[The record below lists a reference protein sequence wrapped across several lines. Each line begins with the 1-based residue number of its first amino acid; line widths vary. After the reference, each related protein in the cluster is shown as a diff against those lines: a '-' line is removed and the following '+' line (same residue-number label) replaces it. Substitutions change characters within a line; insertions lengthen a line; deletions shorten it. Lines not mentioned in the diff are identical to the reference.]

1 MNVPNYFRTSLK
13 KSKRFKQ
20 DSPSFAV
27 TSYPLKT
34 NVITIKEP
42 SSFSLIDHLNK
53 WSSGFEEVDPLLR
66 FEQMNAEEDL
76 NPLET
81 EVIEGVNYTK
91 AWNSRRAGILN
102 KYTTGEKLTI
112 VSSYLPGG
120 EKTLIRQ
127 VSNLN
132 EKVKHRLE
140 QLDDFDEGS
149 VRKTMGLSQQEFVT
163 KINLLNDE
171 IKKAWETEQRV
182 KAFKIGIQCSKLL
195 SDINVMQFY
204 PSKFILITDTLD
216 TFGNLVFNRL
226 KEKSFGNNNLMTIHN
241 IDPRTVPE
249 SAKETCQNWMY
260 KMASIRELLPRLY
273 MEMALLKCY
282 VFISRDEIKPAI
294 KRLTTMIRGIGNPL
308 VAIYLRVYLCHTASK
323 LLGKDSEGYFYENL
337 KEFIEEYQ
345 QIFLT
350 SMRKKYETQLLTQDK
365 YLNLFVPAL
374 DWLLFGTLNSNK
386 CKSDLLDEFIQKCE
400 EIENNELFLCCL
412 VSAFDSPTII
422 KKAPKILEMVH
433 SYADKMV
440 MMNEVLASLGEHLC
454 KADTHRQIATESL
467 IQTWWK
473 IASNMKSTNN
483 FLQVLEPWLQFACTH
498 LSTQHVN
505 VILRGTIR
513 YMIKC
518 GKPADEFSGNFQFVI
533 KRMLKSIPD
542 VEELFLMAVNTLA
555 ARAKSTRGKWLQRA
569 CAAYC
574 FVTVP
579 SLHCTLTKTQLYLL
593 SGQVALLNNCI
604 GQAEAN
610 FKALIGLIPDIPD
623 YILED
628 GQKKPTHFKVA
639 GILSDFLSTL
649 LLLPVSLPLLSN
661 DQLYG
666 SDPEFISVLDR
677 HATNICQELLVVLK
691 MLGDNRETKKQYN
704 LSLELFWR
712 VVRRGE
718 LNERPMLSLA
728 ANLWMLSQKTQD
740 SNSKLGA
747 DIVMGFEAGGRQQ
760 MVGGESGSGR
770 GASGR
775 VGAGDPYSSSPD
787 GLLVWAVCEGVVA
800 NEEQNGFVQPLDF
813 GPLFDSGATSLASE
827 PIAAAV
833 LKVDKNQYPQ
843 LFDTIVSSSIDSLQ
857 TRVAPIEKAFS
868 ADNFGF
874 NPIASQSFL
883 PPGKPARL
891 VASPRQQHNQPQPI
905 PIGQQLSPLRYDIR
919 TVHDADY
926 KVYKPEDEEQGEEIL
941 AALKKNPSVAAYF
954 KPTQTNVEVAHP
966 LNYRKEELNEN
977 SEIEQN
983 YKPNAYIP
991 GPARIRRYTSG
1002 RQRENLKKSSDDDD
1016 DPYNYNVEY
1025 ISKPKAF
1032 DSSLYSSA
1040 YKEQKDP
1047 NKDYEYPYSYDSG
1060 YDHKEYE
1067 RIKELSEK
1075 QAAEIKQNPGN
1086 CKEVKKDG
1094 MTCTTC
1100 KDPKTGGNFE
1110 SCSYVAEPKNNKY
1123 AYSKERKFDSNDE
1136 PDEAEAP
1143 QQSEPAQKSE
1153 KYVQSDESSEEK
1165 YAKAAEPKEPNNDD
1179 NSGEKYKAYYIH
1191 NSKPTPSEA
1200 LRAAEDKQSSEEE
1213 GDGSSGKSYD
1223 YKKALPGFY
1232 TDNEPKKDVEHVLAE
1247 FKKKDRSSCKKVQK
1261 NGMTCYQ
1268 CIDKNGLKNEE
1279 CMFVSESAPKR
1290 SHLAYQELK
1299 EFTSKPATLDQG
1311 NEGAESKTV
1320 TTSAPPAQKSAA
1332 YVVDN
1337 TNYGKKLKR
1346 KKAPQSIAAA
1356 ATVPVASAVKPA
1368 PVAANVRKTKR
1379 SVDSE
1384 AERNAQIVDVTNIA
1398 QPEEFAGSDS
1408 RGAFWADTMPRYS
1421 ASLGVTLPEFM
1432 LSRSEHEL
1440 MFDETVAS
1448 A

>member
-1 MNVPNYFRTSLK
+1 MPVYYEWTSLK

-20 DSPSFAV
+20 DSPSFVV

-42 SSFSLIDHLNK
+42 SSSTLIDHLNK

-66 FEQMNAEEDL
+66 FEQMNAEEEIS
-76 NPLET
+76 PLEAET
-81 EVIEGVNYTK
+81 IEGVNYTK
-91 AWNSRRAGILN
+91 AWNSRRTGILN

-226 KEKSFGNNNLMTIHN
+226 KEKSFGNNNLITVHN

-249 SAKETCQNWMY
+249 TAKETCQNWMY

-294 KRLTTMIRGIGNPL
+294 TRLTTMIRGIGNPL

-323 LLGKDSEGYFYENL
+323 LLGKDSEGYFYDNL

-454 KADTHRQIATESL
+454 KAETHRQIATESL

-473 IASNMKSTNN
+473 IASNMKSTNH

-542 VEELFLMAVNTLA
+542 VEELFLMDAFMPLLELVQTSNARTMLAKTVLSIFFSRYNSVHIEDHIVISSLMRLCCILHDSINAVTVEDESKICGELINKFIQAVTYQDDLERQLNFYVECRSSFIKLDTVLITLVHAVNTLA

-628 GQKKPTHFKVA
+628 GQKKPTHVKVA

-649 LLLPVSLPLLSN
+649 LLLPDNVDSNCKAYILTGFIKTMERIHWKKTEPLYYSTLLRTLDLLCEMTQDTYIHHLESVLSN

-666 SDPEFISVLDR
+666 CDPEFISALDK

-718 LNERPMLSLA
+718 LKERPMLSLA

-740 SNSKLGA
+740 SNNKLG
-747 DIVMGFEAGGRQQ
+747 
-760 MVGGESGSGR
+760 
-770 GASGR
+770 
-775 VGAGDPYSSSPD
+775 
-787 GLLVWAVCEGVVA
+787 
-800 NEEQNGFVQPLDF
+800 
-813 GPLFDSGATSLASE
+813 
-827 PIAAAV
+827 
-833 LKVDKNQYPQ
+833 K
-843 LFDTIVSSSIDSLQ
+843 SI
-857 TRVAPIEKAFS
+857 I
-868 ADNFGF
+868 
-874 NPIASQSFL
+874 
-883 PPGKPARL
+883 
-891 VASPRQQHNQPQPI
+891 
-905 PIGQQLSPLRYDIR
+905 
-919 TVHDADY
+919 
-926 KVYKPEDEEQGEEIL
+926 
-941 AALKKNPSVAAYF
+941 AALKKETNP
-954 KPTQTNVEVAHP
+954 T
-966 LNYRKEELNEN
+966 
-977 SEIEQN
+977 
-983 YKPNAYIP
+983 
-991 GPARIRRYTSG
+991 IRV
-1002 RQRENLKKSSDDDD
+1002 L
-1016 DPYNYNVEY
+1016 
-1025 ISKPKAF
+1025 
-1032 DSSLYSSA
+1032 L
-1040 YKEQKDP
+1040 QK
-1047 NKDYEYPYSYDSG
+1047 
-1060 YDHKEYE
+1060 
-1067 RIKELSEK
+1067 L
-1075 QAAEIKQNPGN
+1075 
-1086 CKEVKKDG
+1086 
-1094 MTCTTC
+1094 
-1100 KDPKTGGNFE
+1100 
-1110 SCSYVAEPKNNKY
+1110 
-1123 AYSKERKFDSNDE
+1123 
-1136 PDEAEAP
+1136 
-1143 QQSEPAQKSE
+1143 
-1153 KYVQSDESSEEK
+1153 
-1165 YAKAAEPKEPNNDD
+1165 
-1179 NSGEKYKAYYIH
+1179 
-1191 NSKPTPSEA
+1191 
-1200 LRAAEDKQSSEEE
+1200 EE
-1213 GDGSSGKSYD
+1213 GSKS
-1223 YKKALPGFY
+1223 
-1232 TDNEPKKDVEHVLAE
+1232 T
-1247 FKKKDRSSCKKVQK
+1247 
-1261 NGMTCYQ
+1261 
-1268 CIDKNGLKNEE
+1268 
-1279 CMFVSESAPKR
+1279 
-1290 SHLAYQELK
+1290 
-1299 EFTSKPATLDQG
+1299 
-1311 NEGAESKTV
+1311 
-1320 TTSAPPAQKSAA
+1320 
-1332 YVVDN
+1332 
-1337 TNYGKKLKR
+1337 
-1346 KKAPQSIAAA
+1346 
-1356 ATVPVASAVKPA
+1356 
-1368 PVAANVRKTKR
+1368 
-1379 SVDSE
+1379 
-1384 AERNAQIVDVTNIA
+1384 
-1398 QPEEFAGSDS
+1398 
-1408 RGAFWADTMPRYS
+1408 
-1421 ASLGVTLPEFM
+1421 
-1432 LSRSEHEL
+1432 
-1440 MFDETVAS
+1440 
-1448 A
+1448 